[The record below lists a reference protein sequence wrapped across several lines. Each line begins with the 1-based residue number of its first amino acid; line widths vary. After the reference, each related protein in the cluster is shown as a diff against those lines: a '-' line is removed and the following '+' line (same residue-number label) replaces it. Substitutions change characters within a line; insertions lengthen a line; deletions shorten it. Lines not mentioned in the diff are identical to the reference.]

1 MFILGRKDASKNLI
15 FLSVLFDRT
24 CVGHL
29 DFVNG
34 VKLGINQMTGSVSP
48 TSSCLLEAHLVGGFD
63 DLVDRK
69 KKFSMFASSGITEPF
84 VMKDDLSSRNI
95 HDPESVMCP
104 CKRVLM
110 DSGLFLPCLA
120 FQS

>member
-1 MFILGRKDASKNLI
+1 MFILGQKDTSKNLI

-48 TSSCLLEAHLVGGFD
+48 TSSCLLEV
-63 DLVDRK
+63 
-69 KKFSMFASSGITEPF
+69 SCSSGPSGSGTCFSACLILSLRTLALDLY
-84 VMKDDLSSRNI
+84 DDRCQFERVANG
-95 HDPESVMCP
+95 ESGC
-104 CKRVLM
+104 RIE
-110 DSGLFLPCLA
+110 A
-120 FQS
+120 